1 MKITSKK
8 NLKNEDNLKKK
19 MKATSQKR
27 QPQKMKKQDDFKKN
41 EIKTTFKK

>member
-8 NLKNEDNLKKK
+8 IKNEDNLKKK

-27 QPQKMKKQDDFKKN
+27 QPQKMKKEDDLKKM
-41 EIKTTFKK
+41 K